1 MSDKL
6 YTVGKI
12 VNTHGIRGELKI
24 VPHTDFP
31 DERFAKGSKLLFI
44 DPNTNVRL
52 PVTVESAREHKQMF
66 IVRFAGFTNIN
77 EVEKYK
83 GWLLKVE
90 EQYLSEL
97 DEDEFY
103 YHEIVGC
110 SVVTEEGETL
120 GEITEI
126 LSPGA
131 NDVWV
136 VKRPKGK
143 PLLLPYIDDVV
154 LSVSIEEKKVVV
166 RLMEGLLDL

>member
-1 MSDKL
+1 MSEKL

-24 VPHTDFP
+24 VPQTDFP
-31 DERFAKGSKLLFI
+31 EERFTKGSKLVFFNPELGS
-44 DPNTNVRL
+44 TL
-52 PVTVESAREHKQMF
+52 PVTVESSRFHKNMA
-66 IVRFAGFTNIN
+66 IVRFQGYDDIN

-97 DEDEFY
+97 EDEEFY
-103 YHEIVGC
+103 YHEIIGC
-110 SVVTEEGETL
+110 RVYTEEGEEL
-120 GEITEI
+120 GTISDI

-136 VKRPKGK
+136 VERPKGK

-154 LSVSIEEKKVVV
+154 LGVDVEQKRVTV